1 MVHGDEGPVGDN
13 TSDLD
18 GAVGVLAGDQVLNCG
33 GVELKGESVCGQR
46 ITRADQ
52 LTSFTLGNWRT
63 LLSMVLVKRAACLTV
78 T

>member
-1 MVHGDEGPVGDN
+1 VVHGDEGPVGDN
-13 TSDLD
+13 TGDLD
-18 GAVGVLAGDQVLNCG
+18 VTIGILASDQVLNGG
-33 GVELKGESVCGQR
+33 GVELEVCSVISHVR
-46 ITRADQ
+46 SIADQ